1 MIRLSIITRNF
12 PPLQGG
18 MERLNEQI
26 FKLLSKQYECQLF
39 GPEGCEEHVAKG
51 IAKGSRVSPTPL
63 FLLLVFVRAF
73 IFYLKNGRPTVV
85 IGGSGLVAPV
95 VVTLSK
101 IFGSRSMLMIHGLD
115 IIVESRLYQSIFLP
129 FIRHADLIVSNSEN
143 TKKLAIAKG
152 INSDRIV
159 VIPPGVE
166 IPKLAHQESVIPENS
181 KKTNAKI
188 LLSVGRLI
196 PRKGLSEFIRQALPK
211 LVENDP
217 SIEFWIA
224 GTEAKSALNKNRFSV
239 QMQIELA
246 IEDTGLEEHIKLH
259 GRVEDAELS
268 ALYQAADVFIFPL
281 IETIGDVEGFGM
293 VAIEAAIHG
302 TPTVAFDCG
311 GVRDAINH
319 GESGYLV
326 EPGDY
331 EGFVDAVKRA
341 RNELDSRVVADFAT
355 SFSWH
360 QYEPKLC
367 KTINDLV
374 EHHPRA

>member
-1 MIRLSIITRNF
+1 MIRLTIVTRNF

-26 FKLLSKQYECQLF
+26 FKILSKQYQCQLF
-39 GPEGCEEHVAKG
+39 GPAGCEEYVAKG
-51 IAKGSRVSPTPL
+51 VATGSRISPTPL
-63 FLLLVFVRAF
+63 FLLLSFVRAF
-73 IFYLKNGRPTVV
+73 ISHLKNKPPRVV

-101 IFGSRSMLMIHGLD
+101 IFGSRSVLMIHGLD
-115 IIVESRLYQSIFLP
+115 IIVESRLYQLVFLP

-143 TKKLAIAKG
+143 TKNLAIARG
-152 INSDRIV
+152 VNSHRIV

-166 IPKLAHQESVIPENS
+166 IPELSNKESEIQDNP
-181 KKTNAKI
+181 KITDAKI

-196 PRKGLSEFIRQALPK
+196 PRKGLSEFIRQGLPS
-211 LVENDP
+211 LINHDPDVEL
-217 SIEFWIA
+217 WIA

-239 QMQIELA
+239 QAQIEQA
-246 IEDTGLEEHIKLH
+246 IEETGLQDNIKLL
-259 GRVEDAELS
+259 GRVEDSELS
-268 ALYQAADVFIFPL
+268 ALYRAADVFVFPL
-281 IETIGDVEGFGM
+281 IETAGDVEGFGM

-311 GVRDAINH
+311 GVRDAIEH

-326 EPGDY
+326 KPGEY
-331 EGFVDAVKRA
+331 EEFMDAIKRA
-341 RNELDSRVVADFAT
+341 PHELDSKVMTDFAA

-360 QYEPKLC
+360 RYGPKLC
-367 KTINDLV
+367 RVINELV
-374 EHHPRA
+374 EKH